1 MTLRV
6 ATVLS
11 AREWE
16 PGLVAAAREGAAIR
30 LVLRAYEPDEIR
42 DRADGIDVIVAGG
55 ETTWVT
61 PAQIASWQRNNIR
74 VVGIYPAGDRPAR
87 RMFQSAGADEVLP
100 DDTSTESLIQAI
112 RFLAP
117 AAPATDAASTGQIV
131 AVTGPRGA
139 PGRTEVAL
147 ALAWNWSKKHR
158 TLLVDADIEAPAL
171 AVRLGIPPRPDLTDA
186 ADAVRA
192 RGRIDPATT
201 HSSGS
206 FIVIVGSDRP
216 GESPLRT
223 EMAEDVV
230 EAAAASAEVVVLD
243 LGTAGP
249 ESPLL
254 KRSDHAVLV
263 VDASAVG
270 LVRAARFI
278 ERWAGPPPAL
288 IVNRVGRGQEKEIAA
303 AARRWTGLEPAVLLP
318 ARDRFRKAAGSARR
332 PDRALRRSLRRLA
345 VPA

>member
-42 DRADGIDVIVAGG
+42 NRADGIDVIVAGG

-61 PAQIASWQRNNIR
+61 PAQIASWQRLGMR
-74 VVGIYPAGDRPAR
+74 VVGIYPAGDRPSR
-87 RMFQSAGADEVLP
+87 QLLQSAGADEVLP
-100 DDTSTESLIQAI
+100 DDTPTESLIQTI
-112 RFLAP
+112 RFLGP
-117 AAPATDAASTGQIV
+117 AAPAGEGQAAGQIV

-147 ALAWNWSKKHR
+147 ALAWNWSKRHR
-158 TLLVDADIEAPAL
+158 TLLIDADTEAPAL

-192 RGRIDPATT
+192 RGRIDPATAQT
-201 HSSGS
+201 AGRL
-206 FIVIVGSDRP
+206 VLIVGSDRP
-216 GESPLRT
+216 GESPLRA

-230 EAAAASAEVVVLD
+230 EAAAASSDVVILD
-243 LGTAGP
+243 LGAAGP
-249 ESPLL
+249 GHALL

-288 IVNRVGRGQEKEIAA
+288 VINRLGRGQEKEITA

-318 ARDRFRKAAGSARR
+318 ARDRIRKAAGAARP
-332 PDRALRRSLRRLA
+332 PDRTLRRALRRLA
-345 VPA
+345 VPR